1 MVSFHK
7 KLALFT
13 PILMLFAP
21 SVWGTASD
29 WDCAQPGADKN
40 WVCGSKKPLPEK
52 PKPEK
57 APTKPDILSA
67 EDPEERAQEQARM
80 AEDRA
85 AAAKLKIEE
94 DSGLSDY
101 VKAELSEQELA
112 KKNKQ
117 KRNSREQ
124 GWNCTAEDAAG
135 GSDGWKCSLKGR
147 DPRGVAHQVA
157 DNGEEE
163 DVAVNWENSSNITR
177 EDEWRFDHMM
187 TVLPANPWRTA
198 CAGPRVGLSQHSP
211 QPLKEFVIS
220 AEERAARDKAPMEID
235 SDAFELIDG
244 EVANFSGAAEMVRAD
259 QKLWG
264 DFVTRNLKTNTINA
278 NGNVVYLEKGY
289 ALSADTA
296 FIEGGGSGR
305 SVYRNTQYILPAQ
318 PARGTSRLTYVDSSA
333 LSRYE
338 TFTYTGCPTGNQ
350 DWVLHASKAKVN
362 RDTGVGSAQNMWLEF
377 KGVPFLY
384 TPYMSFPT
392 DNRRQSGFLMPSLG
406 YTGQSGVNFW
416 APYYFN
422 LAPNYDYTATP
433 GYYNK
438 RGFILRNEFRYMTDM
453 SKGIF
458 SGDIVP
464 QDEETHTTRGK
475 IIFSDSTQ
483 FSEKLNSTVNIAW
496 LSDYNYQANFGGP
509 LGMNSSTWAASQGT
523 LNYNADEFGGFSVIA
538 NNFQNLNP
546 TIGSSAQ
553 PYAYAPALNHSFGN
567 NLADSGLIFGSTTQI
582 ANIRTNGTAQTTAE
596 RFVMRP
602 NLSYP
607 IAAPWGF
614 FKPKATLA
622 FNQYSLNN
630 PQYWATSQTA
640 SGVNASAST
649 SQSFAIPIVS
659 MDTGTYFERE
669 TNFGDKPYLSTIE
682 PRLFYVY
689 IPYANQNNIP
699 VFDSSSYDTTYYQLF
714 RENWYTGYD
723 RVSNANDVTAAVTTK
738 LIDSSTGL
746 ERLRATVGNRAYFSG
761 QQVTLGGTPTSY
773 QSQGYSNIVA
783 DFGSA
788 ITHDWSFYSGG
799 QYNVPYASIQ
809 RAQIGLI
816 YNNRKNQI
824 LNMAYRY
831 RLDQTTGQICNT
843 AAISAGN
850 SSCLNATDLSGRL
863 PLFDNWYGIGRWQYS
878 LLNNITLE
886 SYFGIEKETC
896 CWRFAILGRHYLN
909 SIASSTSTTGSA
921 TNSVFL
927 QLELKGF
934 SVLGDQIDQFL
945 ERSITG
951 YRYSGY

>member
-1 MVSFHK
+1 MVSSLK
-7 KLALFT
+7 KLALKAS
-13 PILMLFAP
+13 ILMLFSP
-21 SVWGTASD
+21 STWGTASD
-29 WDCAQPGADKN
+29 WDCSQPGADKN
-40 WVCGSKKPLPEK
+40 WVCGSKKPLPD
-52 PKPEK
+52 K
-57 APTKPDILSA
+57 AKSEASKASTKPDILST
-67 EDPEERAQEQARM
+67 ESPEERAQEQARM

-101 VKAELSEQELA
+101 VKAELSEQDRV

-147 DPRGVAHQVA
+147 DPRGVAHLVA

-187 TVLPANPWRTA
+187 TVLPANPWKTA

-211 QPLKEFVIS
+211 QPLKEFVLS
-220 AEERAARDKAPMEID
+220 PEERAARDKASMEID

-264 DFVTRNLKTNTINA
+264 DFVTRNLKTDTINA

-305 SVYRNTQYILPAQ
+305 GVYRNTQYILPAQ
-318 PARGTSRLTYVDSSA
+318 PARGTSRLTYVDSNS
-333 LSRYE
+333 LTRYE

-362 RDTGVGSAQNMWLEF
+362 RDTGEGSGQNMWLEF

-392 DNRRQSGFLMPSLG
+392 DSRRKSGFLMPTIG
-406 YTGQSGVNFW
+406 YTGQSGANLW

-433 GYYNK
+433 GFYNK
-438 RGFILRNEFRYMTDM
+438 RGFVLRNEFRYMTET
-453 SKGIF
+453 SKGML

-464 QDEETHTTRGK
+464 HDDTTNTTRGK
-475 IIFSDSTQ
+475 VIFRDDSK
-483 FSEKLNSTVNIAW
+483 FSENLNSSVLVSW
-496 LSDYNYQANFGGP
+496 VSDYNYQANFGGP
-509 LGMNSSTWAASQGT
+509 LGMNSSTWAVSQGT
-523 LNYNADEFGGFSVIA
+523 LNYNADAFGRFSLMA
-538 NNFQNLNP
+538 NNFYNLNP
-546 TIGSSAQ
+546 TIGSSSQ
-553 PYAYAPALNHSFGN
+553 PYAYAPALNHSYGT
-567 NLADSGLIFGSTTQI
+567 NLGDTGFLFNATSQV
-582 ANIRTNGTAQTTAE
+582 ANIRTNGTAQTAAD
-596 RFVMRP
+596 RFVTRP
-602 NLSYP
+602 SISYP

-622 FNQYSLNN
+622 VNQYSLSN
-630 PQYWATSQTA
+630 PQYWASSQANANTNTSQGFT
-640 SGVNASAST
+640 
-649 SQSFAIPIVS
+649 IPILS

-669 TNFGDKPYLSTIE
+669 TNFAEHSFLSTIE

-689 IPYANQNNIP
+689 IPYVNQNSIP

-738 LIDSSTGL
+738 LIDSSNGL

-761 QQVTLGGTPTSY
+761 EQVTLTGTPTPF
-773 QSQGYSNIVA
+773 QKQGYSNIVA

-788 ITHDWSFYSGG
+788 LSHDWSFYSGG
-799 QYNVPYASIQ
+799 QYNVQFASIQ
-809 RAQIGLI
+809 RAQMGLI

-824 LNMAYRY
+824 LNLAYRY
-831 RLDQTTGQICNT
+831 RLDQYTGQPCPQNDP
-843 AAISAGN
+843 N
-850 SSCLNATDLSGRL
+850 SYCLNLTDLSGRL
-863 PLFDNWYGIGRWQYS
+863 PLFDNWYGVGRWQYS
-878 LLNNITLE
+878 LLNRITLE
-886 SYFGIEKETC
+886 SFFGIEKETC

-909 SIASSTSTTGSA
+909 SISSSTTTSGSS
-921 TNSVFL
+921 TNSVFVE
-927 QLELKGF
+927 LELKGF
-934 SVLGDQIDQFL
+934 SALGDQIDQFL
-945 ERSITG
+945 ERTITG
-951 YRYSGY
+951 YRYTGY